1 MVDAMSITL
10 KAELAKICGNE
21 RQRGGWY
28 DAISGCKGQVGAW
41 EAVVAVFMLL
51 LPNLSTLSLPYYHDT
66 GEDLKCIPAVVARAA
81 QLQDSNI
88 LSPYALKNLR
98 NIELGILSDDEE
110 AVHWS

>member
-41 EAVVAVFMLL
+41 EAVVAMFMLL
-51 LPNLSTLSLPYYHDT
+51 LPNLSKPKPSLLP
-66 GEDLKCIPAVVARAA
+66 
-81 QLQDSNI
+81 
-88 LSPYALKNLR
+88 
-98 NIELGILSDDEE
+98 
-110 AVHWS
+110 